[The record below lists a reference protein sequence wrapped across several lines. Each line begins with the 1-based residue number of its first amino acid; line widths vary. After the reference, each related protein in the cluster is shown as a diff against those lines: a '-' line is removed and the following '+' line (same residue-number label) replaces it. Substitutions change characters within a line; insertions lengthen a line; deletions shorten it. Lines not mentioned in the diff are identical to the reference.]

1 MISISKT
8 QVEQIHYHAE
18 ATYPEECCGLLLGN
32 FERNQKIVL
41 EVRETENNWTLSDE
55 VNNLHTVS
63 TPNQQQLSKKNRF
76 SISPNV
82 LLKVQKECR
91 DRQINIIGIYHS
103 HPDYSAIPSSFDRE
117 IAWSQYSYII
127 VSLRNGKVTEV
138 KSWQL
143 QENRQFH
150 PEKIEILA

>member
-1 MISISKT
+1 MIFISKT
-8 QVEQIHYHAE
+8 QVEQIHYHAQ

-32 FERNQKIVL
+32 FEINQKIVL
-41 EVRETENNWTLSDE
+41 EVRETENNWTLSDA
-55 VNNLHTVS
+55 VNNLHTIS

-143 QENRQFH
+143 QDNRQFH